1 MPVASKA
8 SGLQGNSQR
17 SAGCDRDR
25 DCDDARTDATIQ
37 PDTATT
43 TPIECTLPT
52 IIADYEQIDAYLT
65 EIGAPDEIGEALD
78 RITCLAQYA
87 QGIQSAIRQLQ
98 QAVQKQAQPAPSAA
112 PANNQSYAAV
122 ARKGAA
128 QPPKHKPVPTR
139 HRREIIVVRGNES
152 NTQKDRSYQ
161 EIIEQ
166 LNKKGVAGV
175 AVAVRWLPSGD
186 IVLAMDSEQACMSC
200 FANQSWLSTFGI
212 GARVKKRE
220 FAVIAHG
227 IRVNQVQGQPIE
239 QIYKQNPKSRGSVE
253 IL

>member
-1 MPVASKA
+1 VACRVTA
-8 SGLQGNSQR
+8 SAAS
-17 SAGCDRDR
+17 DR
-25 DCDDARTDATIQ
+25 DCDCDDATTDTTTP

-52 IIADYEQIDAYLT
+52 IIADYEQTDAYLT

-78 RITCLAQYA
+78 RIICLAQHA

-128 QPPKHKPVPTR
+128 QPPKHIPVPAC

-152 NTQKDRSYQ
+152 NTQKCRSYK
-161 EIIEQ
+161 EIIE
-166 LNKKGVAGV
+166 
-175 AVAVRWLPSGD
+175 
-186 IVLAMDSEQACMSC
+186 
-200 FANQSWLSTFGI
+200 
-212 GARVKKRE
+212 
-220 FAVIAHG
+220 
-227 IRVNQVQGQPIE
+227 
-239 QIYKQNPKSRGSVE
+239 
-253 IL
+253 